1 MKEEG
6 ATSVMRERKERG
18 INNESR
24 GHGEGQTERKEGRG
38 RSGGCLEASLQDK
51 GCKLEVGAGL
61 YMSSA
66 HIISPSAVY
75 CNMKINQALYTLASC
90 LTMR

>member
-24 GHGEGQTERKEGRG
+24 GHGEGQTEREEGRK
-38 RSGGCLEASLQDK
+38 RSEWRMPRGIAAGQGLQT
-51 GCKLEVGAGL
+51 GSG
-61 YMSSA
+61 SR
-66 HIISPSAVY
+66 AVY
-75 CNMKINQALYTLASC
+75 V
-90 LTMR
+90 